1 MSPPRQ
7 PVVSSEGLRIH
18 RDPSAGRKQSV
29 SHRVARAVLPQ
40 GLVVCSLQRAR
51 GMDGQASPKPGPE
64 RLRVMIVDDDA
75 EMRAV
80 LRDALEREGFR
91 VREHSAGDQLV
102 PLVAEW
108 KPDAVV
114 LDKEMVGSSGLDLL
128 RDIRRRHPG
137 TPVVLVTAFGGAAV
151 EAEALRLGAAYY
163 MDKPFRVSRLLEV
176 LRSVAGQTGSKSELT
191 TGRAK
196 GDPA

>member
-1 MSPPRQ
+1 
-7 PVVSSEGLRIH
+7 
-18 RDPSAGRKQSV
+18 
-29 SHRVARAVLPQ
+29 
-40 GLVVCSLQRAR
+40 
-51 GMDGQASPKPGPE
+51 MDGQASPKPGPE

-75 EMRAV
+75 EMRAL

-91 VREHSAGDQLV
+91 VREHPAGDQLI

-137 TPVVLVTAFGGAAV
+137 TPVVLVTAFGGAEV

-176 LRSVAGQTGSKSELT
+176 LRSVAGQTGSKSELAA
-191 TGRAK
+191 GRAN

>member
-1 MSPPRQ
+1 
-7 PVVSSEGLRIH
+7 
-18 RDPSAGRKQSV
+18 
-29 SHRVARAVLPQ
+29 
-40 GLVVCSLQRAR
+40 
-51 GMDGQASPKPGPE
+51 MDEQASPKPGQE

-75 EMRAV
+75 EMRAL

-91 VREHSAGDQLV
+91 VREHPAGDQLI

-114 LDKEMVGSSGLDLL
+114 LDKEMAGSSGLDLL

-191 TGRAK
+191 VGRAR

>member
-1 MSPPRQ
+1 
-7 PVVSSEGLRIH
+7 
-18 RDPSAGRKQSV
+18 
-29 SHRVARAVLPQ
+29 
-40 GLVVCSLQRAR
+40 
-51 GMDGQASPKPGPE
+51 MDEQASPKPGPE

-75 EMRAV
+75 EMRAL

-91 VREHSAGDQLV
+91 VREHAAGDQLI

-128 RDIRRRHPG
+128 RDIRRRHPS
-137 TPVVLVTAFGGAAV
+137 TPVVLVTAFGGAEV

-176 LRSVAGQTGSKSELT
+176 LRSVAAQSGSKSELAA
-191 TGRAK
+191 GRAK